1 MLEAIGYEVS
11 YLEGFV
17 EKGYGNQY
25 TTKADSF
32 IERLPLYNAI
42 RQAQSIVLASCA
54 ETAIVL
60 GPTRPIAVESK
71 AEGARVDVVI
81 NQDKIQ

>member
-1 MLEAIGYEVS
+1 MFEAVGYEVS
-11 YLEGFV
+11 YREGLV
-17 EKGYGNQY
+17 ERGYGNQY
-25 TTKADSF
+25 TSKADSF

-60 GPTRPIAVESK
+60 GPIETNSGRKQSRRCP
-71 AEGARVDVVI
+71 R
-81 NQDKIQ
+81 